1 MKSVCINQ
9 YGDPN
14 TLKSTESDKPVPA
27 ANEVLIQV
35 KAVGVNPLDL
45 KVRAG
50 YLKDLMPKVMPAIL
64 GWEFAGIVA
73 QVGTQVADFKVGDE
87 VFGLLPGSDTGAYA
101 EFVIAPAS
109 IVAKKPA
116 SVDFATAGAIAMV
129 ATTAYTLI
137 NKEAKVHAGQHVLI
151 HGAGGSVGSFAVQMA
166 KAAGAS
172 FVIANGSGVDRDRVM
187 ALGADQFIAFQEQ
200 KFDEMGPKADVIID
214 TVGGDTLA
222 RSYGAIKPGGMLL
235 TTVMPVDEQKAK
247 AAGINARFVF
257 TQPDA
262 QALAAIAAQLDSGEL
277 KAQPVDVMPLADAAK
292 AHEAMENRTAKRK
305 IVLQP

>member
-9 YGDPN
+9 YGDPS
-14 TLKSTESDKPVPA
+14 TLKLTESDKPVPA
-27 ANEVLIQV
+27 ADEVLIQV

-50 YLKDLMPKVMPAIL
+50 FLKDMMPKEMPAIL
-64 GWEFAGIVA
+64 GWEFAGVVA
-73 QVGTQVADFKVGDE
+73 QVGAQVTDLKVGDE
-87 VFGLLPGSDTGAYA
+87 VFALLPGSSTGAYA
-101 EFVIAPAS
+101 EFVLAPAS

-116 SVDFATAGAIAMV
+116 SIDFAVAGAIAMV
-129 ATTAYTLI
+129 ATTAYTLV

-172 FVIANGSGVDRDRVM
+172 VVIANGSAADRDRVM